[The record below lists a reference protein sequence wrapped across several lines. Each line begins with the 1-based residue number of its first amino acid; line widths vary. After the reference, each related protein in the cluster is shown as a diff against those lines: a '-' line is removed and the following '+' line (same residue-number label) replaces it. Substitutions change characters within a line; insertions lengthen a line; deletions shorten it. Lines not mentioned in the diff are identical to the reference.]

1 MVEWVGL
8 VASGFQFLLG
18 LAAVFA
24 EEFGGFGL
32 LELTICRLREAL
44 FQNKFYRVKLF
55 TIGFLRKNSGKT
67 KKELEAA
74 GN

>member
-1 MVEWVGL
+1 
-8 VASGFQFLLG
+8 
-18 LAAVFA
+18 
-24 EEFGGFGL
+24 
-32 LELTICRLREAL
+32 LREAL

-74 GN
+74 GNLANPLHRLNAK